1 MFAGLNRMDWSFLDT
16 YPIYL
21 VSSHGGYDI
30 DEIDEGAEP
39 REFIVPPNVYIF
51 EMAEIG
57 ENCMTHVDDPTL
69 HLTQGVNRK
78 EFKDYFLKGTGRS
91 EIKKSIFRNLTFYKP
106 GDSIYMR
113 YISMGENTRNMRE
126 TSLYENFGFFK
137 FNVDDPAMEPAVA
150 RARGAILHDL
160 MHRLQ
165 SGGEDTNT
173 EEVINAV
180 IAETPS
186 PFPGGIFFMSSC
198 GGHGCYDGMTT
209 HCRRIIDIIA
219 KRQNNQKLFLLSENG
234 SGSTNAGK
242 VRRGRQ
248 GVMGSSAIPSG
259 VNAGITEDNKYM
271 NVYMNNNSKAY
282 TSRERLKIKKARNA
296 FTEGTA
302 KRALEG
308 FRAQMEAAHAAARQ
322 PLPPVKTTW
331 QKCSGWL
338 CARRWK
344 GGRKTRKLPRH
355 TNTRKVIRR

>member
-1 MFAGLNRMDWSFLDT
+1 MDWSFLDT

-30 DEIDEGAEP
+30 DEIDEGGAP

-51 EMAEIG
+51 EMGDIG
-57 ENCMTHVDDPTL
+57 ENCMTHADDPTL

-78 EFKDYFLKGTGRS
+78 EFKEYFLKGTGRS

-113 YISMGENTRNMRE
+113 YISMGENIRNMRE

-137 FNVDDPAMEPAVA
+137 FNVDDPAMEPDVA
-150 RARGAILHDL
+150 RARGTILPAL

-165 SGGEDTNT
+165 SGGEDTDTNT
-173 EEVINAV
+173 KEVIDTV
-180 IAETPS
+180 IGETPS

-198 GGHGCYDGMTT
+198 GGHGCYKGMTPT
-209 HCRRIIDIIA
+209 CIRIMDIIG
-219 KRQNNQKLFLLSENG
+219 KRQRAQKLFLLSENV
-234 SGSTNAGK
+234 SGSTSVGK

-248 GVMGSSAIPSG
+248 GVMGSSATPSG
-259 VNAGITEDNKYM
+259 VNAGVTEDNKYM
-271 NVYMNNNSKAY
+271 NIYMNNNSKAY
-282 TSRERLKIKKARNA
+282 TPAQLLKIKKARNA

-308 FRAQMEAAHAAARQ
+308 FRAQMAAAHAAARQ
-322 PLPPVKTTW
+322 PLPPAKTAW

-338 CARRWK
+338 CGRGLK
-344 GGRKTRKLPRH
+344 GGRKTRKVSRRK
-355 TNTRKVIRR
+355 NTRTFTRK

>member
-1 MFAGLNRMDWSFLDT
+1 MDWSFLDT

-30 DEIDEGAEP
+30 DEIDEGGEP
-39 REFIVPPNVYIF
+39 REFVVPPNVYIF
-51 EMAEIG
+51 ETGDIG
-57 ENCMTHVDDPTL
+57 ENCMTHADDPIL

-78 EFKDYFLKGTGRS
+78 EFKQYFLNGKGRS

-113 YISMGENTRNMRE
+113 YISMGENIRNMRG
-126 TSLYENFGFFK
+126 TSSYESFGFFK

-165 SGGEDTNT
+165 SGGEDTDTNT
-173 EEVINAV
+173 KEVIDAV
-180 IAETPS
+180 IEQSAS

-198 GGHGCYDGMTT
+198 GGHGCYKGMTSN
-209 HCRRIIDIIA
+209 CIRIIDIIA
-219 KRQNNQKLFLLSENG
+219 KRQIHQKLFLLSENG

-248 GVMGSSAIPSG
+248 GVMGSSATPSG
-259 VNAGITEDNKYM
+259 VNAGVTEDNKYM

-308 FRAQMEAAHAAARQ
+308 FRAQMAAAHAAARQ
-322 PLPPVKTTW
+322 PLPPAKTIW
-331 QKCSGWL
+331 QKCTGWL
-338 CARRWK
+338 CRSGAK
-344 GGRKTRKLPRH
+344 GGWKTRKVSR
-355 TNTRKVIRR
+355 RK

>member
-1 MFAGLNRMDWSFLDT
+1 MDWSFLDT

-30 DEIDEGAEP
+30 DEIDEGGEP
-39 REFIVPPNVYIF
+39 REFVVPPNVYIF
-51 EMAEIG
+51 ETGDIG
-57 ENCMTHVDDPTL
+57 ENCMTNADDPTL

-78 EFKDYFLKGTGRS
+78 EFKQYFLNGKGRS

-113 YISMGENTRNMRE
+113 YISMGENIRNMRG
-126 TSLYENFGFFK
+126 TSSYESFGFFK

-173 EEVINAV
+173 KEVIDAV
-180 IAETPS
+180 IEQSAS

-198 GGHGCYDGMTT
+198 GGHGCYKGMTSN
-209 HCRRIIDIIA
+209 CIRIIDIIA
-219 KRQNNQKLFLLSENG
+219 KRQIHQKLFLLSENG

-248 GVMGSSAIPSG
+248 GVMGSSATPSG
-259 VNAGITEDNKYM
+259 VNAGVTEDNKYM
-271 NVYMNNNSKAY
+271 NVYMNNKSRAY

-308 FRAQMEAAHAAARQ
+308 FRAQMAAAHAAARQ
-322 PLPPVKTTW
+322 PLPPAKTIW
-331 QKCSGWL
+331 QKYTGWL
-338 CARRWK
+338 CRSGAK
-344 GGRKTRKLPRH
+344 GGWKTRKVSR
-355 TNTRKVIRR
+355 RK